1 MNQTQK
7 SGWNHLKLPTHAEP
21 SLPHADVI
29 GMDRIGDELFE
40 LLPRNAAL
48 ASIGSG
54 TRRATWSSTPKP
66 GEFVVM
72 WV

>member
-40 LLPRNAAL
+40 LLPRNALRLL
-48 ASIGSG
+48 AQERGGRHGGLRLPSPV
-54 TRRATWSSTPKP
+54 SS
-66 GEFVVM
+66 
-72 WV
+72 W